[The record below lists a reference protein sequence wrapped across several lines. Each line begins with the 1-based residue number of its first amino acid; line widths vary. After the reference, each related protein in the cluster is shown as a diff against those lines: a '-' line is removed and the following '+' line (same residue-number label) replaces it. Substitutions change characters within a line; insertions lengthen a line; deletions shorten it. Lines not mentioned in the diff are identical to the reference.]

1 MPKTQEISIETY
13 LFFRQ
18 ETQFLRIVFK
28 NNFLF
33 HYCLTKLLI
42 SAIFAQEAVFHT
54 YFGKKSLFLHP
65 NPCVTLRNLLFL
77 EFKLLIPIV

>member
-1 MPKTQEISIETY
+1 MAKTQEISIETY

-54 YFGKKSLFLHP
+54 YFEKKKSVFAPKSLCDFEKFAFLG
-65 NPCVTLRNLLFL
+65 
-77 EFKLLIPIV
+77 I